1 MQAVW
6 NVLVWC
12 ILPLWAISGF
22 LDYVCHRASRMEH
35 ATGAR
40 ESLVHWLMLFEVA
53 LPLGLAIFF
62 RINALLMAIM
72 LGCLVAHE
80 VTGYFDLRLA
90 MSTRKVTTFE
100 HQVHS
105 AL

>member
-12 ILPLWAISGF
+12 ILPLWAVSGF
-22 LDYVCHRASRMEH
+22 LDYICHRASRMEH

-72 LGCLVAHE
+72 LGCLVALRWSTEARGWVWAHRE
-80 VTGYFDLRLA
+80 CVERSPTVLRL
-90 MSTRKVTTFE
+90 
-100 HQVHS
+100 
-105 AL
+105 